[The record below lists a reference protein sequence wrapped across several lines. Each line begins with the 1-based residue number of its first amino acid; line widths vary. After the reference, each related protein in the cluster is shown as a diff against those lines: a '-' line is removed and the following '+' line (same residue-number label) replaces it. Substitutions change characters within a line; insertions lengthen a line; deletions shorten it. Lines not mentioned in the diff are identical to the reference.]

1 MAKIYTATGRRKSS
15 VAQVKMTAGKGKITV
30 NGQDVREF
38 MPYET
43 YVMDIMQ
50 GDTLEEMLIEDGEK
64 KIQVNLIDW
73 FNEINPFVWRDF
85 DGNIITE

>member
-1 MAKIYTATGRRKSS
+1 MDIIQAVQSPEELLDYIDKKYQSIFKTPK
-15 VAQVKMTAGKGKITV
+15 
-30 NGQDVREF
+30 
-38 MPYET
+38 

-50 GDTLEEMLIEDGEK
+50 GDTLEEMLIEDGEQ